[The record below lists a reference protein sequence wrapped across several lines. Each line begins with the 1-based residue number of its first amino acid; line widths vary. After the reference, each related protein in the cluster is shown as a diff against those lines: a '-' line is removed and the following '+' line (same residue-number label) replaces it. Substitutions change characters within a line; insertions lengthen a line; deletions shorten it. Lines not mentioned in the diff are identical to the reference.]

1 MVKPNHL
8 TVHCESCSELVRP
21 ETPAYR
27 MHFIAGFMAVL
38 GGAGFL
44 FGLVSGLATFGTAFI
59 AWPIFL
65 VLGLYAGYKVGGRTA
80 EYFDGYSCPECGEYF
95 TAPSVVSKA
104 RSLVPV

>member
-1 MVKPNHL
+1 MIKPNHL
-8 TVHCESCSELVRP
+8 SVQCESCEGLVRP

-27 MHFIAGFMAVL
+27 LHFIAGFMAVL

-65 VLGLYAGYKVGGRTA
+65 VLGLYAGYKIGGRAA
-80 EYFDGYSCPECGEYF
+80 EFMDGYSCPDCGHTF
-95 TAPSVVSKA
+95 SAPSVVSRAKQI
-104 RSLVPV
+104 VPV